1 VSDQGRQVTSA
12 QMADAVTSG
21 IGGTRGVLDSSI
33 PTAVFLVVYIATSSN
48 LAVSIWSALGA
59 GVLVVAL
66 RLVRREPLRQILFG
80 FGGVA
85 ISALLAAWT
94 GEARD
99 FFIWGILVNVVYGAV
114 FAISALI
121 GRPVVGYAAG
131 AFTGDLSS
139 WTGHGPARRAAMV
152 STWIWAGLFWLRVAV
167 QLPLYLLG
175 LVGPLGATRLA
186 MGFPLFLLAGYLSYR
201 FMQAPLAEVALL
213 KKQDEEL
220 ADSRVENPVSTRE
233 DGEPG

>member
-1 VSDQGRQVTSA
+1 MSDQGRQVTSA

-121 GRPVVGYAAG
+121 GAPPDRTSRIASRTSAG
-131 AFTGDLSS
+131 ED
-139 WTGHGPARRAAMV
+139 
-152 STWIWAGLFWLRVAV
+152 
-167 QLPLYLLG
+167 
-175 LVGPLGATRLA
+175 
-186 MGFPLFLLAGYLSYR
+186 R
-201 FMQAPLAEVALL
+201 FN
-213 KKQDEEL
+213 
-220 ADSRVENPVSTRE
+220 R
-233 DGEPG
+233 